1 MAFHWA
7 TMMVVTSTPPH
18 GKVNDV
24 VKYKKISKK
33 NYPCWKN
40 LLKIVFIDMDKIC
53 LKYFLMFMFT
63 CSRNN
68 IPRP

>member
-7 TMMVVTSTPPH
+7 TMMVVTSTPH

-24 VKYKKISKK
+24 VEYKKLSK
-33 NYPCWKN
+33 NYYSCWKN
-40 LLKIVFIDMDKIC
+40 LLKIVLIDMDKIY

-63 CSRNN
+63 CS
-68 IPRP
+68 